1 MKSKLIIVLFLALI
15 LVLTGCGV
23 TKLTKV
29 LSAEEA
35 KAKAVDFINKNLVQP
50 GTTVTIDN
58 VTEENGLYKLSVKL
72 SSGQTVDSYITKDG
86 TKFFTQALDI
96 AQIEKEN
103 QNTNQNANQ
112 TQPTEIPKND
122 KPVVELFV
130 MSHCPYGTQIEKG
143 ILPVVQALGNKIDF
157 EVKFC
162 DYAMHGQKELTE
174 ELRQVCIKQVASDSY
189 LNYLNCFLKAGDGEG
204 CVKETKID
212 SAKLNSCVSNID
224 NKYNITKYS
233 TDHSKWV
240 SGQYPPFDVYKADNE
255 KYGVQ
260 GSPTLIINGVESQS
274 GRDSAS
280 LLKTVCSAFTNAPSE
295 CSAKLSSDTPAPG
308 FGSGTTSSGAS
319 ASCGS

>member
-224 NKYNITKYS
+224 NKYNVTKYS